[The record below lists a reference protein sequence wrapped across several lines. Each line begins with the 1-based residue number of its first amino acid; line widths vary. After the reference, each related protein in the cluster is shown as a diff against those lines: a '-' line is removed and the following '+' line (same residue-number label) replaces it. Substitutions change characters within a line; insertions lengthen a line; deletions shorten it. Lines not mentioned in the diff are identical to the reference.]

1 MKKSILCLFIQVL
14 AAIAPVVVNAQLTNG
29 DFVTIKNASSGKF
42 VKAKGFGVD
51 SAIVHGTLNASS
63 FIFSQWKVIAL
74 PGNIYMFQTRMN
86 RNYIGIKSTEAPGDG
101 YVVQRGRTSTNLAEI
116 SWSLLRTASGYQ
128 LKNVKSKQLLGVEGV
143 LTQENGNL
151 VHTTNAN
158 SVGKSWVFTSVPS
171 TTGGGT
177 TQNQE
182 RKVLFD
188 VVLNYIAVSEATRN
202 RIDNGDCRR
211 VFGQIK
217 TELWELDNNNQKKT
231 RITSYESMPEF
242 VYNQLNYLS
251 GPTAGLSYYQD
262 NRTEAA
268 KNEMSKV
275 TYNIPEN
282 LLNNRKVMLVVKTY
296 LGTRHKDSDLSSY
309 DAVKMKQESQTTYIL
324 DNRVSRTETIQGIT
338 ERYFNDM
345 ILIGGPP
352 IHNSVFQQGDDTHK
366 LWVAITCK
374 RQ

>member
-1 MKKSILCLFIQVL
+1 MKKNILCLFVQVL
-14 AAIAPVVVNAQLTNG
+14 TAIAPVVVNAQLTNG
-29 DFVTIKNASSGKF
+29 DFVTIKNTSSGKF

-51 SAIVHGTLNASS
+51 SAIVHGTLTASNTV
-63 FIFSQWKVIAL
+63 FCQWKVIAL
-74 PGNIYMFQTRMN
+74 PGNMYMFQTRMN
-86 RNYIGIKSTEAPGDG
+86 GNYLGIKSSEAPGDG
-101 YVVQRGRTSTNLAEI
+101 YIVQRWRNSTNLAEI

-128 LKNVKSKQLLGVEGV
+128 LKNVKSKQVLGVEGA

-158 SVGKSWVFTSVPS
+158 SVGKSWVFTSVPA
-171 TTGGGT
+171 TTGGVT
-177 TQNQE
+177 TQNQG

-188 VVLNYIAVSEATRN
+188 IVLNYIAVSEATRN

-296 LGTRHKDSDLSSY
+296 LGTRHKDGDLSSY
-309 DAVKMKQESQTTYIL
+309 DAVKMKQESQSTYIL

-345 ILIGGPP
+345 TLIGGPAIP
-352 IHNSVFQQGDDTHK
+352 KSVFQQGDDTHK